1 MPIHKSEIQLQVNDK
16 TANAYLAAP
25 EKGGPGVLVLH
36 AWWGLKPF
44 FKQVCDQLAQQG
56 FTALAP
62 DLYQDRIAQTVEE
75 AKALLDQRDF
85 ELMGDTVKA
94 AKDYLVS
101 LNTGEPIGVLGFSM
115 GASWA
120 LLVAANETDV
130 SAAVLFYGSEG
141 VDFTPVQAKV
151 LGHYAEVD
159 EWEPLDGIKAME
171 KEMKAAG
178 VEATLH
184 FYPNVGHWFVE
195 EDRPEY
201 DSESA
206 KLAWERTFEF
216 LRTSLRAA
224 QP

>member
-1 MPIHKSEIQLQVNDK
+1 MSIQKSEIQLHMNDK

-25 EKGGPGVLVLH
+25 DNGGRGVLVLH

-44 FKQVCDQLAQQG
+44 FKNVCDQLVEQG

-62 DLYQDRIAQTVEE
+62 DLYQGRLAKTVEE

-101 LNTGEPIGVLGFSM
+101 LNTGEPIGVVGFSM

-120 LLVAANETDV
+120 LITAANEPDIA
-130 SAAVLFYGSEG
+130 AAVLFYGSDG

-159 EWEPLDGIKAME
+159 EWEPLDGIHAME
-171 KEMKAAG
+171 KDMKAAG
-178 VEATLH
+178 VDVSFH
-184 FYPNVGHWFVE
+184 FYPKVGHWFVE

-216 LRTSLRAA
+216 LKETL
-224 QP
+224 

>member
-1 MPIHKSEIQLQVNDK
+1 MLVQKSEIQLQVNDK
-16 TANAYLAAP
+16 TANAYLASP

-44 FKQVCDQLAQQG
+44 FKQVCDQLAEQG

-62 DLYQDRIAQTVEE
+62 DLYQGRLAKTVEE
-75 AKALLDQRDF
+75 AKALLDQRDN

-94 AKDYLVS
+94 AKNYLVS
-101 LNTGEPIGVLGFSM
+101 LNTSKPIGVLGFSM

-120 LLVAANETDV
+120 LQVAANESDV
-130 SAAVLFYGSEG
+130 SSTVLFYGSDG
-141 VDFTPVQAKV
+141 VDFNQIKAKV
-151 LGHYAEVD
+151 LGHFAEVD
-159 EWEPLDGIKAME
+159 EWEPLDDVKAME
-171 KEMKAAG
+171 KDMKAAG
-178 VEATLH
+178 VDATFH

-201 DSESA
+201 NPEAA

-216 LRTSLRAA
+216 LHASLREAA
-224 QP
+224 